1 MRVYERLCERERA
14 CVREREKETFR
25 KVKKEKMRTWNEN
38 RHTGTKRRTCGLLED
53 WEEDWEEEEVVV
65 EEEDWEEEEEEEE
78 VSPSSCCAG
87 ARSRAGRG
95 RRARRAGTG
104 R

>member
-1 MRVYERLCERERA
+1 M
-14 CVREREKETFR
+14 KETFR

-78 VSPSSCCAG
+78 EEVSPSSCCAG
-87 ARSRAGRG
+87 AQSRAGRG